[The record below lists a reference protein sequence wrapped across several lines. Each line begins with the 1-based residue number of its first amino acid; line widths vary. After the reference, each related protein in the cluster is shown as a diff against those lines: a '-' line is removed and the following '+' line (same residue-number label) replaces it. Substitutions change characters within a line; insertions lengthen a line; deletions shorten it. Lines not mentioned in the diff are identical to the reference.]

1 MTIAKNEF
9 EFIHF
14 ETIDSTNNYAKTL
27 CKLGLT
33 NKVII
38 ADTQTAGRTT
48 KKQGWISPKGNL
60 YFTILTKLDDEK
72 KLPEYAFLSA
82 LAIDQSIEQID
93 TNKNSIKIKWPN
105 DILLNKQKLCG
116 ILIEKEENSVI
127 IGIGLNINSSP
138 APELTRYPTT
148 ALSKNKINIL
158 PTDLAKIILEK
169 FINNINIRNNEN
181 FEKIISFITPYMYKF
196 GEEIYISS
204 QNQTLTGKFC
214 GLDKT
219 GALILDTGNET
230 KKIISGELTKEN
242 FL

>member
-72 KLPEYAFLSA
+72 KLPEYAFL
-82 LAIDQSIEQID
+82 
-93 TNKNSIKIKWPN
+93 NKNSIKIKWPN

-204 QNQTLTGKFC
+204 QNKTLTGKFC